1 MSDKTSEKVVV
12 VAEENSPLKDEMEE
26 LKREMR
32 SAKWFHWV
40 ESHQKQIIGA
50 VGGVILVLIAS
61 GLWIEKDRAVSESA
75 ATLYQQAINETDKT
89 KKQALLESVTTQFSS
104 NSYAAL
110 ALMQLAQVDQANAEM
125 HLQNLIKTDGV
136 MEEWIWQARLD
147 LAEIKIAKGDK
158 AAAQVLLDKTVGKQY
173 QQLRYYLLA
182 TLADDAAEKEK
193 FLQKAFDAQSNDD
206 TLKQKI
212 KTLLPQQAA

>member
-12 VAEENSPLKDEMEE
+12 KPEENSPLKEEMDE

-32 SAKWFHWV
+32 SAKWFDWV

-50 VGGVILVLIAS
+50 VAGLILVLIVS

-75 ATLYQQAINETDKT
+75 ATLYQQAINETDNG
-89 KKQALLESVTTQFSS
+89 KKQALLESVITQFAS

-136 MEEWIWQARLD
+136 MDEWVWQARLD

-158 AAAQVLLDKTVGKQY
+158 AAAQVLLDKIVGKQY

-182 TLADDAAEKEK
+182 TLTDDAAEKEK
-193 FLQKAFDAQSNDD
+193 LLQKAFDAQSNDD